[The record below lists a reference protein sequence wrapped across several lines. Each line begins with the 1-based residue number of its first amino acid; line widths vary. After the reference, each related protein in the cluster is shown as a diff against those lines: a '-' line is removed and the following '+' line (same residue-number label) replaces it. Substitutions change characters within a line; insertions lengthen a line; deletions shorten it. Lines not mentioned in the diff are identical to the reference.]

1 MARLYGIDSD
11 RLARRFTSKAM
22 TQNKNRIAC
31 GTIKSVLNLL
41 VVVILSCCY
50 TDRTHHPT
58 VVATFGDISIKSV
71 AAWMYPPSTTTMK
84 RRTTSSNERNAFY
97 WRDERQLLSLRSTP
111 IPTSNID
118 DDTNK
123 EDVVSSSSSPLLNI
137 PFLPSSS
144 CKVDQ
149 MSGTDLAYIGDVVYE
164 LYIRTRTVW
173 PLKRTTDLQQQ
184 VVALVRG
191 TN

>member
-22 TQNKNRIAC
+22 TQNKNRIAY

-50 TDRTHHPT
+50 TDRTHPT

-71 AAWMYPPSTTTMK
+71 AAWIYPPSTTTMK

-123 EDVVSSSSSPLLNI
+123 EDVVSSSSPLLNI

>member
-1 MARLYGIDSD
+1 
-11 RLARRFTSKAM
+11 
-22 TQNKNRIAC
+22 
-31 GTIKSVLNLL
+31 
-41 VVVILSCCY
+41 
-50 TDRTHHPT
+50 
-58 VVATFGDISIKSV
+58 
-71 AAWMYPPSTTTMK
+71 MK
-84 RRTTSSNERNAFY
+84 RRTTSSNERDAFY
-97 WRDERQLLSLRSTP
+97 RRDERQQLSLRSTP

-123 EDVVSSSSSPLLNI
+123 EDVVSSSSSSPLLNI

>member
-1 MARLYGIDSD
+1 MARLYGIDGD

-50 TDRTHHPT
+50 TDRTHPT

-71 AAWMYPPSTTTMK
+71 AAWIYPPSTTTMK

-97 WRDERQLLSLRSTP
+97 RRDERQLLSLRSTP

>member
-1 MARLYGIDSD
+1 MARLYGIDGD

-50 TDRTHHPT
+50 TDRTHPT
-58 VVATFGDISIKSV
+58 VVATFADISIKSV
-71 AAWMYPPSTTTMK
+71 AAWIYPPSTTTMK

-97 WRDERQLLSLRSTP
+97 RRDERQLLSLRSTP

-123 EDVVSSSSSPLLNI
+123 EDVVSSSSPLLNI

>member
-22 TQNKNRIAC
+22 TQNKNRIVC

-50 TDRTHHPT
+50 TDRTHPT

-71 AAWMYPPSTTTMK
+71 AAWIYPPSTTTMK

-97 WRDERQLLSLRSTP
+97 RRDERQLLSLRSTP